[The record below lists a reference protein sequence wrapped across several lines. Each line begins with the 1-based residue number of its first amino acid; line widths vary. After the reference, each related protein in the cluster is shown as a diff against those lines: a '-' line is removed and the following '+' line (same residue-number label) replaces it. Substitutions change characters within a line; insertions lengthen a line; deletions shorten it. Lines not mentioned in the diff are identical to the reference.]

1 MTEKDETII
10 IPEYKSEIINNFN
23 EILDWDYLERS
34 CFKYKGKFPY
44 KISINRDKNICIEN
58 TSYSGIIQLENVRIH
73 FSTKVKTN
81 LFYMLSFLKSE
92 DEFLFDPEISIDIK
106 EGTNFFDIIG
116 RLFLNELEKII
127 EKGLLK
133 NYIQKHE
140 NINFLKGKL
149 SIKCQIHNH
158 INNRPKFSC
167 IYGDLTINNLEN
179 QIILRSLNLLIPMIR
194 FNEELKADLI
204 RHEYILKDFIELID
218 VSPNDCNQ
226 IHFNRLNDY
235 YSAIIQFS
243 KLILEENFIRSV
255 YKGESRGFNFI
266 VNMNKVYEDF
276 ITQMVTEV
284 VEENFDHFEVVSQTK
299 FDSLVKE
306 RRIVTIPDI
315 ILKSADSYPL
325 IIDAKYKRE
334 DKNSDYYQVI
344 AYSLA
349 IPQAKACCLIYPHTE
364 IETVEKEL
372 TLRRDITNPEGT
384 DIKLYARTIDLHIKD
399 GFEFDDFV
407 KDTKIQIRN
416 IILDCL
422 PEEQITVK

>member
-10 IPEYKSEIINNFN
+10 IPEYKSEIIKNFS
-23 EILDWDYLERS
+23 EAKDWDYLHKS
-34 CFKYKGKFPY
+34 CFQNKGKLPY
-44 KISINRDKNICIEN
+44 KIVLNIDRNFCIEN

-92 DEFLFDPEISIDIK
+92 EEFLFDPEISIDIK

-116 RLFLNELEKII
+116 RMFLNELEKII

-133 NYIQKHE
+133 KYILKHE

-149 SIKCQIHNH
+149 SIKNQIHNH

-194 FNEELKADLI
+194 FNEVLKADLI
-204 RHEYILKDFIELID
+204 RNEYILKDFIELID

-284 VEENFDHFEVVSQTK
+284 VEENFDHLEVVSQTK
-299 FDSLVKE
+299 FYNLVE
-306 RRIVTIPDI
+306 GGNIVTIPDI
-315 ILKSADSYPL
+315 ILKSEDSYPL

-349 IPQAKACCLIYPHTE
+349 IPQARSCCLIYPHTE
-364 IETVEKEL
+364 IENVEKEL

-384 DIKLYARTIDLHIKD
+384 DIKLYAMTIDLLVND
-399 GFEFDDFV
+399 GLEFDDFV
-407 KDTKIQIRN
+407 KDIKIQIGK
-416 IILDCL
+416 IISECL
-422 PEEQITVK
+422 HEE

>member
-1 MTEKDETII
+1 MTEKDEPII
-10 IPEYKSEIINNFN
+10 IPEYKSEIIKNFS
-23 EILDWDYLERS
+23 EAKDWDYLHKS
-34 CFKYKGKFPY
+34 CFQNKGKLPY
-44 KISINRDKNICIEN
+44 KIFLNIDRNFCIEN

-92 DEFLFDPEISIDIK
+92 EDFLFDPEISIDIK
-106 EGTNFFDIIG
+106 EGNNFFDIIG

-133 NYIQKHE
+133 KYILKHE

-149 SIKCQIHNH
+149 SIKNQIHNH

-194 FNEELKADLI
+194 FNEVLKADLI
-204 RHEYILKDFIELID
+204 RNEYILKDFIELID

-276 ITQMVTEV
+276 ITQIITEV
-284 VEENFDHFEVVSQTK
+284 VEEEEDFDHFEVVSQTK
-299 FDSLVKE
+299 FYSLVEGTK
-306 RRIVTIPDI
+306 IVTIPDI
-315 ILKSADSYPL
+315 ILKSEDSYPL

-349 IPQAKACCLIYPHTE
+349 IPNAKACCLIYPQTE
-364 IETVEKEL
+364 NENVVKGPL
-372 TLRRDITNPEGT
+372 TLRRDITKPGEK
-384 DIKLYARTIDLHIKD
+384 DIKLYARTIDLHVKD
-399 GFEFDDFV
+399 CLEFEDFV
-407 KDTKIQIRN
+407 KDTKIQIRK
-416 IILDCL
+416 IISECL
-422 PEEQITVK
+422 HEE

>member
-1 MTEKDETII
+1 MTEEPIE
-10 IPEYKSEIINNFN
+10 IPEYNSEIIKNFN
-23 EILDWDYLERS
+23 EVQDWDYLEKL
-34 CFKYKGKFPY
+34 CFKSHGKIPY
-44 KISINRDKNICIEN
+44 KISKNRTGNVCIEN

-92 DEFLFDPEISIDIK
+92 DDFLFDPEISIEIK
-106 EGTNFFDIIG
+106 EGGNFFDIIG
-116 RLFLNELEKII
+116 RMFLNELEEII

-133 NYIQKHE
+133 KYVSKHE
-140 NINFLKGKL
+140 NVNFHKGKL
-149 SIKCQIHNH
+149 SIKDQIHNH

-194 FNEELKADLI
+194 FNEALKADLI
-204 RHEYILKDFIELID
+204 RHEYILKDFIELVD
-218 VSPNDCNQ
+218 ASPNDCTK

-255 YKGESRGFNFI
+255 YKGASRGFNFV

-276 ITQMVTEV
+276 ITQMVKEV
-284 VEENFDHFEVVSQTK
+284 VDDNFDDFEVVSQSK
-299 FDSLVKE
+299 FDNLVKE

-315 ILKSADSYPL
+315 ILKREDSYPL

-334 DKNSDYYQVI
+334 DKNADYYQII

-349 IPQAKACCLIYPHTE
+349 IPKAKACCLIYPHTE
-364 IETVEKEL
+364 FINIEREPL
-372 TLRRDITNPEGT
+372 TLRRDITNPGRD
-384 DIKLYARTIDLHIKD
+384 DIKLYAKTIDLHIKD
-399 GFEFDDFV
+399 DLEFDDFV
-407 KDTKIQIRN
+407 KVTKIKIKG
-416 IILDCL
+416 IISECL
-422 PEEQITVK
+422 REEPSIVS